1 MGEDLKRSMKL
12 LNYYDEYS
20 NYLSSMDGD
29 GTDQDGHKYLVF
41 ENLRF
46 LGIEDMNLLRFELNN
61 GCQIR
66 RHINDNYFSYNALTD
81 IDYNEDEIKK
91 IIFKEITTDANENVM
106 TAKI

>member
-20 NYLSSMDGD
+20 NYLS
-29 GTDQDGHKYLVF
+29 DQGGHKYLVF

-61 GCQIR
+61 RYQIR
-66 RHINDNYFSYNALTD
+66 RLISDNYFSYEALTD
-81 IDYNEDEIKK
+81 IDYIEDEIKK
-91 IIFKEITTDANENVM
+91 IIFKEI
-106 TAKI
+106 